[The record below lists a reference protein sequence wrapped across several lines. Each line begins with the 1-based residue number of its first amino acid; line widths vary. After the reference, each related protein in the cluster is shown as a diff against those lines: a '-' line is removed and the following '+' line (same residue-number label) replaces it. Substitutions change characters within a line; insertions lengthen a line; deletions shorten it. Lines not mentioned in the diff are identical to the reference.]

1 MIFRAVMH
9 NDRHQEIISLE
20 KDIVQTEDGL
30 IEFLKLK
37 YKDGIKK
44 SIRQLE
50 SNLKYLSI
58 LANGMPINKN
68 EDRQIRDFLRIHFDN
83 LQKLSVPA

>member
-1 MIFRAVMH
+1 MD
-9 NDRHQEIISLE
+9 NDRHLDTIDLE
-20 KDIVQTEDGL
+20 KDIVQTEYNL

-58 LANGMPINKN
+58 LANGMPIDKN
-68 EDRQIRDFLRIHFDN
+68 EDRRIRDFLRVHFDS
-83 LQKLSVPA
+83 LRKLSIPA

>member
-1 MIFRAVMH
+1 M
-9 NDRHQEIISLE
+9 DLE
-20 KDIVQTEDGL
+20 KDIVQTEDNL

-37 YKDGIKK
+37 YEDGIKK

-58 LANGMPINKN
+58 LANGMPIDKN
-68 EDRQIRDFLRIHFDN
+68 EDMRIRDFLRIHFDN